1 MHTNDVHDATKGLG
15 AHRDFDGGTSVQDGL
30 SANQTL
36 STVHGNGT
44 NSVLT

>member
-1 MHTNDVHDATKGLG
+1 MHTNDVHDATKGFR
-15 AHRDFDGGTSVQDGL
+15 AHRDLDGRTSVQDRL